1 MRSRRLSHLIAPIAF
16 LAATFVPSAHAVV
29 QNRVAGSV
37 NSGVR
42 TPLIG
47 TIMGRAKRST
57 DLGVAPAGTKLGM
70 SLRFS
75 MTAAQ
80 EADLTQLLADQLN
93 PASVSYHQW
102 LTPEQFGAR
111 FGLSSADL
119 AKVSAWLTSQGFT
132 VTGTARS
139 SNYISFSG
147 TAAQAQ
153 QAFATSIHSLT
164 VDGEQHIS
172 NMTDPTL
179 PAAVAGVV
187 NAITGLND
195 FRPKPKLRARNS
207 SPIDPSQPLY
217 TQTISGATSH
227 FISPADLY
235 TIYDFPP
242 ASAGLTGSGV
252 GQCGSKPS
260 GTVCGDIA
268 VLGQTDFNE
277 ANTLPDSD
285 VTQFRTAAGLPA
297 INLKLQLAKTDPGF
311 STPTNLDVD
320 EAHLDVEWSGAA
332 APGAAILY
340 VYDADI
346 FNAALGYA
354 VTNKVAPIITV
365 SYGGCESELGSA
377 LVGSLNTLL
386 EQANAQGQTVISSS
400 GDAGATDCDTTG
412 LATEGLNV
420 DFPSSSP
427 YATSAGGTMFSGDVN
442 TPANYWNSSN
452 AANGGSAIKY
462 IPEVPWNETTA
473 SGGLTQGGTGGGAGG
488 GGASAVFSKPS
499 WQTGTGVPN
508 DSSRDVPDFSLNA
521 AAMHD
526 GYLVCSSGDGLGE
539 TPCTNGFLS
548 SSGQPNVFGGTSVVA
563 PTFAGVLA
571 LVEQKMGTGALG
583 NIGPTLYGFLNG
595 PTYGSVFHDVT
606 SGNNSVPC
614 TQGTSNC
621 PNGGSIGYTA
631 GTGYDQAS
639 GLGSF
644 DVNQLVT
651 GWAGVVPVG
660 TGGGGVGASISKTAL
675 TVTSATGSSVCSVSS
690 GSLSL
695 SVAVT
700 GTSSGPTPTG
710 SVQFFVDN
718 VAVAQST
725 TTLASGAATYSLVT
739 SSLSSGGHVIS
750 ATYSGDGT
758 YVGSKGTLLA
768 PVSLSAIVYDNNG
781 NPVTVYPNGAIASVD
796 VVSSKVAD
804 FSISAPTCGA
814 NATVQG
820 GATAAGQT
828 FTITPFN
835 GFTGS
840 VNLTVTNGDGMA
852 ATTSFSASPVNITTS
867 AGVTTSFV
875 VTASQ
880 PSATA
885 KSIAPGFAPNRRGAS
900 GKMPWYA
907 AGSGATLAG
916 LCLLM
921 LPRRRRWSALLVV
934 LLSISALTAVGCG
947 GSSSNSGGSG
957 GGGGTTPGTTNAAP
971 GTYTFT
977 VTAISG
983 TLVHSAQI
991 SYTVPQ

>member
-16 LAATFVPSAHAVV
+16 LAATFVPSARAVV
-29 QNRVAGSV
+29 QNRIAGSA
-37 NSGVR
+37 NSGAR
-42 TPLIG
+42 TPLTG
-47 TIMGRAKRST
+47 TIAGRAKRAT
-57 DLGVAPAGTKLGM
+57 DLGVAPAGKRLGM

-80 EADLTQLLADQLN
+80 EADLTQLLADQQN
-93 PASVSYHQW
+93 PASTSYHQW

-132 VTGTARS
+132 ITGTARS
-139 SNYISFSG
+139 SDYVTFSG
-147 TAAQAQ
+147 TVAQVQ
-153 QAFATSIHSLT
+153 QAFGTSIHSLT
-164 VDGEQHIS
+164 VDGEQHVS

-179 PAAVAGVV
+179 PAAVANVV
-187 NAITGLND
+187 TAITGLND
-195 FRPKPKLRARNS
+195 FIPKPKLRARNS

-217 TQTISGATSH
+217 TQTIGGVTSH
-227 FISPADLY
+227 YISPADLY
-235 TIYDFPP
+235 TIYDFNPLFT
-242 ASAGLTGSGV
+242 ASTPINGSGI
-252 GQCGSKPS
+252 
-260 GTVCGDIA
+260 TIA
-268 VLGQTDFNE
+268 VMGQTFINTSD
-277 ANTLPDSD
+277 TLPDPD
-285 VTQFRTAAGLPA
+285 IAQFRSAAGLPA
-297 INLKLQLAKTDPGF
+297 IKLTKVNANVPEAAF
-311 STPTNLDVD
+311 SAGDVD
-320 EAHLDVEWSGAA
+320 EAHLDLEWSGAA
-332 APGAAILY
+332 APDANLVFVYGFDVFNDSLTYAI
-340 VYDADI
+340 
-346 FNAALGYA
+346 
-354 VTNKVAPIITV
+354 TNKVAPIITI
-365 SYGGCESELGSA
+365 SYGGCESGLGSA
-377 LVGSLNTLL
+377 LVNSLNMLL
-386 EQANAQGQTVISSS
+386 AKANAQGQTVISSS
-400 GDAGATDCDTTG
+400 GDAGATDCDVTG

-442 TPANYWNSSN
+442 TPATYWSSSN
-452 AANGGSAIKY
+452 GTNGGSALSY

-473 SGGLTQGGTGGGAGG
+473 SAGLTPGGTGGGAGG
-488 GGASAVFSKPS
+488 GGASAVFSKPA

-508 DSSRDVPDFSLNA
+508 DSSRDVPDISMNA

-526 GYLVCSSGDGLGE
+526 GYLVCSEGDGAGE

-548 SSGQPNVFGGTSVVA
+548 SNGQPNVFGGTSFVA
-563 PTFAGVLA
+563 PTFAGILA
-571 LVEQKMGTGALG
+571 LVEQKLGTGGLG

-595 PTYGSVFHDVT
+595 PTYGSVFHDTT

-660 TGGGGVGASISKTAL
+660 TGGGGVGANISNTAL

-690 GSLSL
+690 GSLAL

-718 VAVAQST
+718 VAVAGSS
-725 TTLASGAATYSLVT
+725 TTLANGAATYSLVT
-739 SSLSSGGHVIS
+739 STLSSGGHVIS

-758 YVGSKGTLLA
+758 YAGSKGTLLA
-768 PVSLSAIVYDNNG
+768 PVSLSAVVYDG
-781 NPVTVYPNGAIASVD
+781 TTPVTVYPNGAIASVD
-796 VVSSKVAD
+796 VVSSKLPD

-814 NATVQG
+814 NATVQA

-852 ATTSFSASPVNITTS
+852 ATTSFSVSPVNITTS

-880 PSATA
+880 PTAAA
-885 KSIAPGFAPNRRGAS
+885 KSIAPGFGPAHRGGS

-921 LPRRRRWSALLVV
+921 LPRRRRWSALLVA
-934 LLSISALTAVGCG
+934 LISISALTAVGCG

-957 GGGGTTPGTTNAAP
+957 GGGGGGTTPTTNAAP